1 MTSILL
7 KFETVQKIGV
17 DTSDRNEM
25 AVLKFAE
32 ADALDDLKKFG
43 FVRSPSRLGLDL
55 SKSTHKRFLDELRK
69 ASDLDELPESAM
81 AYDSKLAPLLAP
93 SKFSKS

>member
-7 KFETVQKIGV
+7 KFDTLQKIGC

-55 SKSTHKRFLDELRK
+55 SKSTHKRFLDELKK
-69 ASDLDELPESAM
+69 ASDLDELPQSSM
-81 AYDSKLAPLLAP
+81 AYNAELAPCLSP
-93 SKFSKS
+93 SRFNR